1 MAHHRRSV
9 TPDSMPPLCSSS
21 DSETLEPREKAGANN
36 QPEDKGVSKGKGTYT
51 STETGRGERK
61 RKEYTRFGRR
71 AAPENSDES
80 EDVENPDLDNK
91 TSVLLRKG
99 KAKGKGQKQGEG
111 RGQSSRPAAKP
122 ALKKDSA
129 TNVSA

>member
-1 MAHHRRSV
+1 
-9 TPDSMPPLCSSS
+9 MPPLCSSS
-21 DSETLEPREKAGANN
+21 DSEALGPKEKAGAKN
-36 QPEDKGVSKGKGTYT
+36 QPEDKGVSKGNGTYT
-51 STETGRGERK
+51 STGTGKGERK
-61 RKEYTRFGRR
+61 PRKEYARFGRK
-71 AAPENSDES
+71 AAPVLSDER
-80 EDVENPDLDNK
+80 EDVENRDLVDK

-99 KAKGKGQKQGEG
+99 KAKGKGQKQGQG